1 MSLFEKNRADMTR
14 TDVTD
19 MVDLTDLIIGT
30 THAIVQEQGLE
41 LGEALSRDTRLFGQH
56 GLLDSLALVSLVIAV
71 EQVIEEQY
79 GVRVELADDKALS
92 QKHSPYRS
100 IATLTDYALTQLRT
114 LQNKT

>member
-1 MSLFEKNRADMTR
+1 MTR

-19 MVDLTDLIIGT
+19 VTDMTDMTDVIDPTDLIIET

-41 LGEALSRDTRLFGQH
+41 LAEALSRDTRLFGQN

-71 EQVIEEQY
+71 EQGIEEKY

-100 IATLTDYALTQLRT
+100 IATLSDYALTQLQA
-114 LQNKT
+114 LQNKA